1 MAVST
6 SPGKE
11 PMFFTP
17 PTMKLVKTISLYLAV
32 LALGVLLVRYGRGL
46 KLSPSTPPPPPA
58 TTEEQA
64 PDDVGPVVRL
74 DPFVTSDVNS
84 DGHHMSTV
92 TFEVEVVNGRARDL
106 LESRTS
112 EIRSAILTVL
122 ADAKLSEIG
131 DPEDFANLKKKVQ
144 SRIESVV
151 PAELVRRV
159 LITQFLSM

>member
-1 MAVST
+1 MTVST

-11 PMFFTP
+11 PMFYTP

-32 LALGVLLVRYGRGL
+32 LALGALLVRYGRGL
-46 KLSPSTPPPPPA
+46 KLSPSTPPPPP
-58 TTEEQA
+58 TMEEQA
-64 PDDVGPVVRL
+64 PQHDVGPVVRL

-84 DGHHMSTV
+84 EGRHMTTV
-92 TFEVEVVNGRARDL
+92 TFEVEVVDRRARDL

-112 EIRSAILTVL
+112 EIRSEILTIL

-151 PAELVRRV
+151 PAEIVRRV